1 MGNANQETFRI
12 PALIFMQK
20 YLLNIY
26 FVQILHEKITVHCV
40 QCTGTEVLL
49 WMLLLK
55 NLLHQTAF
63 LGKIRI
69 VTSSASYLFKFVSL

>member
-20 YLLNIY
+20 YLLNTN

-63 LGKIRI
+63 CERLK
-69 VTSSASYLFKFVSL
+69 L